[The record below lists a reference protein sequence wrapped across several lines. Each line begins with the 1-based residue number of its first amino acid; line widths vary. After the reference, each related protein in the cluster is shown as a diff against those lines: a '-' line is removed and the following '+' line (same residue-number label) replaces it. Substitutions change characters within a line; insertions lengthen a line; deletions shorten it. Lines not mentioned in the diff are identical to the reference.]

1 MRNVD
6 TGEVIEKDF
15 FTGCINPTSKPN
27 SLIAESGLADANG
40 MMDVN
45 KYTLQHNKFENVL
58 SFGDAVGFDT
68 PRTHTAAIA

>member
-45 KYTLQHNKFENVL
+45 KYTLQHNKFENVF

-68 PRTHTAAIA
+68 TRTHTAAIA